1 MTATR
6 RLRVLFIFP
15 YDTTYRHIG
24 GAFGRNAV
32 YTNLTFSTLAAVTPD
47 DIPVDY
53 TYIDEGVEDP
63 RGTYQKDWDVVGISL
78 TTSNTPR
85 GYRLAAYFRSRSI
98 PVVIGGAHPTLVPG
112 EADEHA
118 DVVVRGAGEGPWI
131 EILREIAET
140 GVPDPGVRHGG
151 RLGQRLGA
159 FPDRSLVAG
168 KAYMR
173 YPTMMASRGC
183 RNGCSFCT
191 TSAMWRNSGP
201 RPVADVMDEVRMLT
215 RAKRAFIFMD
225 SNLVMDREFA
235 LELFRELE
243 PLKLRWGG
251 LVTSDFMFDG
261 ELVEAAERAGCL
273 GVLIGLES
281 VNQTSLDGCRKSF
294 NEAQRYVEGIANLH
308 AHGIGALATMVVGF
322 DHDGPDTFEH
332 TVEFVN
338 EAGVDTIHYT
348 VLTPFPGTALFS
360 QLDAEGRI
368 LTRDWS
374 KYDTIN
380 VVYQPK
386 LLTPE
391 ELRDGYRYVWRETYR
406 PRNIARR
413 LRGVQSDLLLKW
425 GLNFTLNY
433 HARALARCYEN
444 QDDLMLGGVS

>member
-1 MTATR
+1 MAVTR
-6 RLRVLFIFP
+6 PIRVLFIFP
-15 YDTTYRHIG
+15 YDTTYRHVG
-24 GAFGRNAV
+24 GAFGRNAI

-47 DIPVDY
+47 DISVDY

-63 RGTYQKDWDVVGISL
+63 RGAYQQDWDVVGISI

-85 GYRLAAYFRSRSI
+85 GCRLAEHFRSRGI
-98 PVVIGGAHPTLVPG
+98 PVVIGGAHPSLVPG
-112 EADEHA
+112 EAEAHA
-118 DVVVRGAGEGPWI
+118 DVVVTGAGEGPWV

-140 GVPDPGVRHGG
+140 GVITPGIRHGG
-151 RLGQRLGA
+151 RGGQMLGA

-168 KAYMR
+168 KAYMP

-191 TSAMWRNSGP
+191 TSAMWGHSGP

-215 RAKRAFIFMD
+215 RKKRTFIFLD

-235 LELFRELE
+235 LELFHELE
-243 PLKLRWGG
+243 PLKLRWGA
-251 LVTSDFMFDG
+251 LVTSDFMFDS
-261 ELVEAAERAGCL
+261 ELVEAAERAGCV

-281 VNQTSLDGCRKSF
+281 VNQMSLDGCRKGF
-294 NEAQRYVEGIANLH
+294 NQPARYVEGIANLH
-308 AHGIGALATMVVGF
+308 AHKIGALATMVVGF
-322 DHDGPDTFEH
+322 DHDGPDTFKR

-338 EAGVDTIHYT
+338 EARIDTIHYT
-348 VLTPFPGTALFS
+348 VLTPFPGTALYS
-360 QLDAEGRI
+360 QLDVEGRI

-386 LLTPE
+386 LLTPD
-391 ELRDGYRYVWRETYR
+391 ELRDGYKYVWHETYR

-413 LRGVQSDLLLKW
+413 LSGTRSDVLFKW
-425 GLNFTLNY
+425 GST
-433 HARALARCYEN
+433 
-444 QDDLMLGGVS
+444 